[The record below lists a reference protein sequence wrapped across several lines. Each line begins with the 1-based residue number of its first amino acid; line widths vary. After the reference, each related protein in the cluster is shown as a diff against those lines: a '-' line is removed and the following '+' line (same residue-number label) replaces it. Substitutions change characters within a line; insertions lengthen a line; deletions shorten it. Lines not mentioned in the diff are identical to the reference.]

1 MTAPVADAAERAADA
16 GSEGAGAWRRL
27 DPRTYVVTAMVL
39 IGVVATAGVPAA
51 LGIMGSIGVSR
62 AMVWTVAGAVVV
74 IALGTGIDYV
84 RWRRTGYRIGP
95 ERAELRQGL
104 LLVKRRSLP
113 LERIRTVDLTA
124 NPLLRVFGL
133 VTVRIGTGEHARDG
147 ALELESVA
155 RAEGERLRRELLARA
170 ARTGGEQPDDGRLA
184 SVRPGWVLYAPLS
197 FLSPLLA
204 GASVGGLLQISDW
217 FGAQQDVIRF
227 VARCFRHAPLGW
239 AIAASTAVALLAG
252 AVGALGVW
260 VEMWWNYRL
269 EREPGGTLRVRR
281 GLLTTR
287 SVSVEER
294 RLRGVE
300 VVAPLG
306 VGLLGAARVDAVAT
320 GLVHK
325 EMREKHVD
333 HRNLLPAA
341 PRAVADAVAARVLRE
356 PSSPTAVELPAHP
369 RAARAR
375 RLRRAVAAALAPAG
389 LFAALGLWW
398 VALCVAVLALPVALG
413 LAVTAYR
420 ALGHGLSGAYLVARS
435 GAVRRS
441 TVALQRSGVIGWTVR
456 QSYFQRRAGLV
467 TLTATTAAGRGAYHV
482 RDAAQAEALAFAEAA
497 APGLLAPFLTT
508 EGG

>member
-1 MTAPVADAAERAADA
+1 MP
-16 GSEGAGAWRRL
+16 WQRL
-27 DPRTYVVTAMVL
+27 DPRTYVVTAVVL
-39 IGVVATAGVPAA
+39 VGVVVSAGVPTA
-51 LGIMGSIGVSR
+51 LGVMDSAGVSR
-62 AMVWTVAGAVVV
+62 AMAWTVAGAVVV
-74 IALGTGIDYV
+74 TALGTGVDYV

-113 LERIRTVDLTA
+113 LDRIRTVDLTA
-124 NPLLRVFGL
+124 NPLLRIFGL
-133 VTVRIGTGEHARDG
+133 VTVRIGAGEHAREG

-155 RAEGERLRRELLARA
+155 RAEGERLRRELLARTPRA
-170 ARTGGEQPDDGRLA
+170 AGERTDEGLLA
-184 SVRPGWVLYAPLS
+184 SIRPGWVLYAPLS

-217 FGAQQDVIRF
+217 FGAQGDVIRF
-227 VARCFRHAPLGW
+227 VARCLRHAPLGW
-239 AIAASTAVALLAG
+239 AVTASVLAALLAG

-260 VEMWWNYRL
+260 TEMWWHYRL

-281 GLLTTR
+281 GLLTSR

-300 VVAPLG
+300 IVEPLG
-306 VGLLGAARVDAVAT
+306 VRLLGAARVDAIAT

-325 EMREKHVD
+325 ETREKHVD

-341 PRAVADAVAARVLRE
+341 PRALADEVAARVLRE
-356 PSSPTAVELPAHP
+356 AAAPTARPLSAHP
-369 RAARAR
+369 AAARAR
-375 RLRRAVAAALAPAG
+375 RLRRAVAGALAPVA

-398 VALCVAVLALPVALG
+398 VALCAAALALPAALC

-420 ALGHGLSGAYLVARS
+420 SLGHGLSGAYLVARS

-467 TLTATTAAGRGAYHV
+467 TLTATTAAGRGRYHV
-482 RDAAQAEALAFAEAA
+482 RDAAEAEALAFAEEA

-508 EGG
+508 EDT

>member
-1 MTAPVADAAERAADA
+1 
-16 GSEGAGAWRRL
+16 
-27 DPRTYVVTAMVL
+27 MVL
-39 IGVVATAGVPAA
+39 VGVVVTAGVPAT

-62 AMVWTVAGAVVV
+62 AMVWTVAGAVLV
-74 IALGTGIDYV
+74 IALGTGVDYV

-124 NPLLRVFGL
+124 NLLLRVFGL
-133 VTVRIGTGEHARDG
+133 VTVRIGTGEHAREG

-155 RAEGERLRRELLARA
+155 RAEGERLRRELLAHA
-170 ARTGGEQPDDGRLA
+170 PEGAGEKPEEGLLA
-184 SVRPGWVLYAPLS
+184 SIRPGWVLYAPLS

-204 GASVGGLLQISDW
+204 GASVGALLQISDW

-227 VARCFRHAPLGW
+227 VAHCFRHAPLGW
-239 AIAASTAVALLAG
+239 AIAGSALVALLAG
-252 AVGALGVW
+252 VAGALGVW

-281 GLLTTR
+281 GLLTSR

-300 VVAPLG
+300 VVEPLG
-306 VGLLGAARVDAVAT
+306 VRMFGAARVDAVAT

-325 EMREKHVD
+325 ESREKHVD

-341 PRAVADAVAARVLRE
+341 PRAVAHEVATRVLRA
-356 PSSPTAVELPAHP
+356 PSSPTAGPLPAHP
-369 RAARAR
+369 PAARAR
-375 RLRRAVAAALAPAG
+375 RLRRALAAALAPAA
-389 LFAALGLWW
+389 LFAVLGLGW
-398 VALCVAVLALPVALG
+398 VALCVAVVALPAALY
-413 LAVTAYR
+413 LAGTAYR
-420 ALGHGLSGAYLVARS
+420 ALGHALSGAYLVARS

-441 TVALQRSGVIGWTVR
+441 TVALQRSGVVGWTVR

-482 RDAAQAEALAFAEAA
+482 RDVAEGEALAFAEEAV
-497 APGLLAPFLTT
+497 PGLLAPFLTT
-508 EGG
+508 DDA